1 MMVEYTHCAKRAI
14 DKCYGMIPNAMPDW
28 FHERE
33 CEIIDMENTVNDHL
47 FDHRYGDVIDSISSK
62 FI

>member
-1 MMVEYTHCAKRAI
+1 
-14 DKCYGMIPNAMPDW
+14 MIPNAMPDW